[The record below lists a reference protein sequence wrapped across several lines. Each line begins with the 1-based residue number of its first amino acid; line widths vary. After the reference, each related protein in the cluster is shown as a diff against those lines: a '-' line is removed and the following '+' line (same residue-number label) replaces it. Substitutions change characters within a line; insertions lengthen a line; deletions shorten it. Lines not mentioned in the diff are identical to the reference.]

1 MDPLTSKGS
10 KIMNSMQDQYGAEKG
25 KQVFYASKNAG
36 KISGVDQM
44 QTAPSAAPPRART
57 DWRSPRFPATKDTTQ
72 GQTPRPGMI
81 GGTPTTVGRAGQQM
95 DQPAPPTLNRPSPL
109 AAGGFRE
116 PGLTEAGNVRTPPHS
131 MPPRGGWESPRF
143 DAVQNPHPPIDPV
156 AEAAEYAAGI
166 TGNPTSGESAN
177 AKNDHAKAQVFHERM
192 ARFHEARG
200 EQNHAAA
207 HKAASTA
214 HQSAAAFDK
223 GSYRRGVTG
232 DQLGSNAR
240 DCSVRANHVSG
251 FGRGFGGNDMT
262 PPGQPI
268 MSNQLPA
275 DHGSKGTG
283 RYQLVDRQTGTSFDV
298 EVPDHVNFTKDQG
311 PKKLT
316 PQPIKMPPLKSR
328 TVQPQTMRGTTR
340 DNWAS
345 PHFPAD
351 AGTFKESE
359 HPRGA
364 SGQFGS
370 GGGGGR
376 AAEPAWKT
384 QARAAKTPKR
394 GATPAPAQQASTVSK
409 PSTPAPAKPAAA
421 SAPANLKNVGSSL
434 IDQIKRDPFLG
445 KYVRG
450 SPDIQQREDGSIE
463 FSLRDVGEWVNPPEA
478 QHEEDYDWKEMSPKT
493 SAAIK
498 QFAANAE
505 KKHGVKISV
514 EPEGEKNWTSF
525 TISPSKAK
533 DSDSWASPHFPAD
546 AGTSAGA
553 RKAAQTRASG
563 GAAAP
568 MPAKPAVAAPKP
580 AAPKPAV
587 AAPTAALKPAAPKPL
602 AAKAVHAAANAVTG
616 ASHAVRGAARG
627 VGLVARGINAATRYQ
642 ERYG

>member
-1 MDPLTSKGS
+1 
-10 KIMNSMQDQYGAEKG
+10 
-25 KQVFYASKNAG
+25 
-36 KISGVDQM
+36 
-44 QTAPSAAPPRART
+44 
-57 DWRSPRFPATKDTTQ
+57 
-72 GQTPRPGMI
+72 
-81 GGTPTTVGRAGQQM
+81 
-95 DQPAPPTLNRPSPL
+95 
-109 AAGGFRE
+109 
-116 PGLTEAGNVRTPPHS
+116 

-351 AGTFKESE
+351 AGTFK
-359 HPRGA
+359 
-364 SGQFGS
+364 
-370 GGGGGR
+370 
-376 AAEPAWKT
+376 
-384 QARAAKTPKR
+384 
-394 GATPAPAQQASTVSK
+394 
-409 PSTPAPAKPAAA
+409 
-421 SAPANLKNVGSSL
+421 
-434 IDQIKRDPFLG
+434 
-445 KYVRG
+445 
-450 SPDIQQREDGSIE
+450 
-463 FSLRDVGEWVNPPEA
+463 
-478 QHEEDYDWKEMSPKT
+478 
-493 SAAIK
+493 
-498 QFAANAE
+498 
-505 KKHGVKISV
+505 
-514 EPEGEKNWTSF
+514 
-525 TISPSKAK
+525 